1 MPTKNE
7 LINGVVT
14 LNGEV
19 STDNER
25 TNGKSAAQGS
35 TAEVDG
41 NSGVGR
47 STTPGVSRGGAV
59 ATPPPVPASQ
69 ESLQSYLERSL
80 QSLREERERLV
91 HEIEVATGA
100 LESNTLDIQIAEKA
114 LETYKD
120 DRRTSE

>member
-1 MPTKNE
+1 M
-7 LINGVVT
+7 
-14 LNGEV
+14 
-19 STDNER
+19 
-25 TNGKSAAQGS
+25 
-35 TAEVDG
+35 
-41 NSGVGR
+41 
-47 STTPGVSRGGAV
+47 

-114 LETYKD
+114 LETYNAKED
-120 DRRTSE
+120 